1 MHSLLNLDRA
11 AKGIP
16 LPRSDVGDV
25 APLVAGR
32 CGRCVIAW
40 NGWANASRIWSCS
53 RAPIPSVLTLAAVSG
68 LSAHDLAELHSQAR
82 PASLSRHSLQHLAI
96 LECGLPIAVSGL
108 VHLPGR
114 AGACRVA
121 SARGSSESAM
131 WHGLGLLPTRRQ
143 SLQVE
148 AIPNRSYESGVVRCK
163 T

>member
-96 LECGLPIAVSGL
+96 LECGLAIAVSGSFTW
-108 VHLPGR
+108 
-114 AGACRVA
+114 AGACRVV
-121 SARGSSESAM
+121 SARGSWESAM